1 MSLFVGDCILLS
13 SVGSE
18 GLRFWWGVGL
28 DKELR
33 GLRFRVLLAAYGE
46 TAPKSGSADGE
57 RAPGDSRSPLYEV
70 RLLAVDMF
78 HVDAND
84 ELAFGPSDAVDESE
98 VPYWAGRATRGEFL
112 LVSIC
117 IDRR

>member
-1 MSLFVGDCILLS
+1 MV
-13 SVGSE
+13 SE
-18 GLRFWWGVGL
+18 SLRFWWGGAF

-46 TAPKSGSADGE
+46 TAPKSASADGDK
-57 RAPGDSRSPLYEV
+57 APGDNRSPLYEV

-78 HVDAND
+78 HVEAND
-84 ELAFGPSDAVDESE
+84 EPCFGPSDAVEDCE
-98 VPYWAGRATRGEFL
+98 VPYCEGRAATGEFL
-112 LVSIC
+112 FASIC